1 MKNVLSIF
9 TLVIISVS
17 VFAQSP
23 EKMSYQS
30 VVRNTNGN
38 LVQNT
43 NIGIRVSILK
53 ASQFGAA
60 VFVETHTTTTN
71 SNGLLTIEIGNGT
84 PLLGSIDSI
93 SWGAGPYFIK
103 TEIDPN
109 GASSYSISSISQLLS
124 VPYALYA
131 KNCGGPTFFSDTTY
145 FLTFSAGGYQP
156 MDVSSFVPNGT
167 TTIILQVS
175 LPEGESAYFRKN
187 TTSTVYEASAVS
199 GSTGTD
205 TKQIIIPISSNGQ
218 FQCSKTVVQVAV
230 RLIGY
235 Y

>member
-1 MKNVLSIF
+1 
-9 TLVIISVS
+9 
-17 VFAQSP
+17 
-23 EKMSYQS
+23 
-30 VVRNTNGN
+30 
-38 LVQNT
+38 
-43 NIGIRVSILK
+43 
-53 ASQFGAA
+53 
-60 VFVETHTTTTN
+60 
-71 SNGLLTIEIGNGT
+71 
-84 PLLGSIDSI
+84 
-93 SWGAGPYFIK
+93 
-103 TEIDPN
+103 
-109 GASSYSISSISQLLS
+109 
-124 VPYALYA
+124 
-131 KNCGGPTFFSDTTY
+131 
-145 FLTFSAGGYQP
+145 